1 MRRIG
6 LVAAWAAFAGC
17 LTLLS
22 LEVFAAQAPTLAS
35 TATGAIT
42 FPTSCT
48 EPAHAKFLRGA
59 EALHSFWYPVA
70 LEEFREVTRFDPD
83 CAMGYWGEAM
93 AHNHPI
99 WGDPQDTQAGRAVL
113 AELARTAGPSSA
125 TERERRWIEAVRL
138 LYGDEDK
145 AHRDRAYAAAM
156 ERIHRDYPDDE
167 EAALFYALAL
177 LGTARTDQDAGER
190 IRMKAGAIASEV
202 YRRHPNHPGAAHYV
216 IHAYDDPEHAHK
228 ALDAARRYAGL
239 APDAPHALHMP
250 SHIFLQLGMW
260 DEAAA
265 SNEEAWTAS
274 RKWVRRR
281 NLPASRLDFHSL
293 HWLTYVYL
301 QQGRYEEAEARLSAM
316 RRAIEAAGVP
326 NDDPRSLVFAAL
338 TYGQAAAA
346 FLAETKRWAEADSLL
361 SSRRGPAAE
370 TESSDLPERFRP
382 YAALA
387 RIPATFARGMAAAA
401 TGSDEAQRAVSSL
414 RRFRDRYQT
423 SPEPSIARAAV
434 VAGIQASLIE
444 GQTHAAAGR
453 REKAILLLR
462 GAAEAETRMPPPSG
476 PPAVIKPSHEL
487 LGEALLEADRPGEAS
502 AAFAVSL
509 DRHPNRAASLLGAA
523 RAADERGDTPR
534 VAGYYAALAEQ
545 WKRADDELPGLMEA
559 RSYGEKTPGSVAER
573 SREDQLQ

>member
-6 LVAAWAAFAGC
+6 RVAAWAAFAGC

-22 LEVFAAQAPTLAS
+22 PEGIQARAS
-35 TATGAIT
+35 TLDTSATGSIT

-48 EPAHAKFLRGA
+48 EPAHTRFLRGVA
-59 EALHSFWYPVA
+59 ALHSFWYPVA
-70 LEEFREVTRFDPD
+70 LEEFREATRFDPD

-113 AELARTAGPSSA
+113 AELARIAGPSSA

-156 ERIHRDYPDDE
+156 ERIHRDYPADE

-202 YRRHPNHPGAAHYV
+202 YRHHPNHPGAAHYV

-260 DEAAA
+260 DDAAA
-265 SNEEAWTAS
+265 SNEEAWAAS

-281 NLPASRLDFHSL
+281 NLPTGRLDFHSL

-301 QQGRYEEAEARLSAM
+301 QQGRYEEAEARLSTM
-316 RRAIEAAGVP
+316 RRALAGMDAR
-326 NDDPRSLVFAAL
+326 NDDPRSLVFASL
-338 TYGQAAAA
+338 TYGQAVAA

-370 TESSDLPERFRP
+370 TESSDPPERFRP

-401 TGSDEAQRAVSSL
+401 TGSDKAQPAVSSL

-423 SPEPSIARAAV
+423 SPEPSVARAAA
-434 VAGIQASLIE
+434 VAGIQASMIE
-444 GQTHAAAGR
+444 GVTHAAAGR
-453 REKAILLLR
+453 LEKAIHLLR

-487 LGEALLEADRPGEAS
+487 LGEALLRADRPGEAS

-523 RAADERGDTPR
+523 RAADERGDTR
-534 VAGYYAALAEQ
+534 RAAGYYAALAEQ

-559 RSYGEKTPGSVAER
+559 RSYGEKRPGSVAER

>member
-1 MRRIG
+1 MSRIG
-6 LVAAWAAFAGC
+6 RVAAWAFAGC
-17 LTLLS
+17 LALLS

-35 TATGAIT
+35 PATGAIT

-48 EPAHAKFLRGA
+48 ESAHKKFLRGV

-70 LEEFREVTRFDPD
+70 LEEFREAARFDPD

-93 AHNHPI
+93 AHTHPL

-113 AELARTAGPSSA
+113 AELARIAGPSSA

-138 LYGDEDK
+138 LYGEEDQ

-177 LGTARTDQDAGER
+177 LGTARTEQGAGER

-216 IHAYDDPEHAHK
+216 IHAYDDPEHAHQ

-265 SNEEAWTAS
+265 SNEKAWAAS
-274 RKWVRRR
+274 QEWVRRR
-281 NLPASRLDFHSL
+281 NLPAGRLDYHSL

-301 QQGRYEEAEARLSAM
+301 QQGRYEEAQARLSTM
-316 RRAIEAAGVP
+316 RRSLAGVDAR
-326 NDDPRSLVFAAL
+326 NDDPRSLVFASL
-338 TYGQAAAA
+338 TYGQTAAA
-346 FLAETKRWAEADSLL
+346 FLAETKRWTEADSLL
-361 SSRRGPAAE
+361 SARSGPAAE
-370 TESSDLPERFRP
+370 EPTELPERFRP

-387 RIPATFARGMAAAA
+387 RMPETFARGMAAAA

-414 RRFRDRYQT
+414 RRFRDRYET

-434 VAGIQASLIE
+434 VAGIQAFLIE
-444 GQTHAAAGR
+444 GRTQAAAGGL
-453 REKAILLLR
+453 EKAIHLLR
-462 GAAEAETRMPPPSG
+462 GAAEAESRMPPPSG
-476 PPAVIKPSHEL
+476 PPAVITPSHEL
-487 LGEALLEADRPGEAS
+487 LGEALLRADRPGEAA
-502 AAFAVSL
+502 AAFALSL

-523 RAADERGDTPR
+523 RAADERGDARTA
-534 VAGYYAALAEQ
+534 AGYYATLAVQ
-545 WKRADDELPGLMEA
+545 WKRADDGLPALVEA
-559 RSYGEKTPGSVAER
+559 RSYGEKTPGSVAGGP
-573 SREDQLQ
+573 REDGLQ